1 MDPVVLVLVA
11 ILVVAVLAAMWHRD
25 GEED

>member
-11 ILVVAVLAAMWHRD
+11 IVVSAVLAAMWHRD
-25 GEED
+25 GGKR